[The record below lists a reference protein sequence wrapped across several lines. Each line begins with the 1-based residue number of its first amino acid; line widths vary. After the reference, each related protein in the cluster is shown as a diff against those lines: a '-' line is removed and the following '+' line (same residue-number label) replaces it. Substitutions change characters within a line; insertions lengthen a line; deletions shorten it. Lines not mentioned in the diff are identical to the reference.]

1 MTSPDRCFHCDG
13 SLPTENSYLL
23 EVNDVSHCFCS
34 DVCRSIAR
42 QIEEAGLS
50 DFYRFREA
58 PTGSASARD
67 VEPRRWAGYDR
78 PALQRE
84 FVNAGPDGTRS
95 AQLLIQGVR
104 CAACTWLIENAMG
117 RVAGVQSVSVD
128 PVTTRAQLRWDPQ
141 RVALSELLA
150 RLARLGYT
158 PAPYTEDHADRAAS
172 LERRQALK
180 RLVVAGLGMMQV
192 VSFAVALYAGA
203 FQTMD
208 AEIRQFLR
216 LISLLVA
223 TPVVFYS
230 GAPFFTRAASGIRA
244 GSLGMDVPVALAI
257 GGAYSASVWNTF
269 VGAGEVYFD
278 SATMFVFFLS
288 AARFLEMAGRHRA
301 LSLTGTLARQLPK
314 VATRLV
320 DGRLEEVGT
329 MELECGD
336 LVLVQPG
343 QALPAD
349 GFLADGTARID
360 ESLLTGES
368 AAVVKER
375 GDRLLAGSINLT
387 RAVRLRVERVGAGT
401 VMAQIGRLVT
411 EARERKPK
419 LVELADR
426 IASYFVAGVLL
437 AALGVGIFWWSTA
450 PERAFEVVLAVLVV
464 TCPCALALATPAAF
478 TVATSALAR
487 RGFMIRRSGALQTLA
502 NVTDVVFDK
511 TGTLTRHD
519 AGIREVVTADC
530 LSRADALGIAAALES
545 QSEHP
550 LARAFPV
557 PADAGRARDVRAVP
571 GEGLEGRV
579 DGHVYRIG
587 TRNFALSL
595 GASDGAAV
603 TAGDAAQRF
612 VYLGNHKGLLARF
625 EIDEVLRPGAAAAV
639 RVLIAR
645 GLRPHLA
652 SGDQQS
658 SVAALAALLGID
670 HWQARQRP
678 ADKLALIRGMQSA
691 GRVVAMV
698 GDGINDSPV
707 LAGAD
712 VSVAMGSGTTLAQ
725 HSADCVLLAQALDP
739 LTGAF
744 DAAHRTMAVVRQNL
758 IWAVCYN
765 LVALPLAA
773 SGALAP
779 WMAALGMSAS
789 SLLVTMNALRLGR
802 RRPPA
807 AGAEPAPGCCESV
820 VKLAS

>member
-1 MTSPDRCFHCDG
+1 MNGISRG
-13 SLPTENSYLL
+13 
-23 EVNDVSHCFCS
+23 FCS
-34 DVCRSIAR
+34 EACQSVAQHIN
-42 QIEEAGLS
+42 QAGLS
-50 DFYRFREA
+50 DFYRFRET
-58 PTGSASARD
+58 PTGVSSAGDA
-67 VEPRRWAGYDR
+67 EPGRWAGYDR
-78 PALQRE
+78 QALQRE
-84 FVNAGPDGTRS
+84 FVNAEADGTRS

-104 CAACTWLIENAMG
+104 CAACTWLIESAMG
-117 RVAGVQSVSVD
+117 IVAGVKSVSVD
-128 PVTTRAQLRWDPQ
+128 PVTTRAQLRWDPA

-203 FQTMD
+203 FQTME

-230 GAPFFTRAASGIRA
+230 GAPFFSRAAAGIRA

-269 VGAGEVYFD
+269 MGAGEVYFD

-320 DGRLEEVGT
+320 EGRLEEVGT

-343 QALPAD
+343 QAIPAD
-349 GFLADGTARID
+349 GFLADGTARVD

-368 AAVVKER
+368 AAIPKQR
-375 GDRLLAGSINLT
+375 GDRVLAGSINLT
-387 RAVRLRVERVGAGT
+387 QAVRLRVERVGAGT

-411 EARERKPK
+411 AARDRKPK

-437 AALGVGIFWWSTA
+437 AALGVGIFWWYAA

-487 RGFMIRRSGALQTLA
+487 RGFMIRRAGALQTLA

-511 TGTLTRHD
+511 TGTLTQHD
-519 AGIREVVTADC
+519 AGIREVVTAARS
-530 LSRADALGIAAALES
+530 SRADALDIAAALES

-550 LARAFPV
+550 LARAFPP

-571 GEGLEGRV
+571 GEGLEGCM
-579 DGHVYRIG
+579 DGRIYRIG
-587 TRNFALSL
+587 TRAFALSL
-595 GASDGAAV
+595 GATDGSALD
-603 TAGDAAQRF
+603 TGDTAQRF
-612 VYLGNHKGLLARF
+612 VYLGDHEGLLARF
-625 EIDEVLRPGAAAAV
+625 EIDEALRPGAAGAV
-639 RVLIAR
+639 RALASS
-645 GLRPHLA
+645 GLRTHLA
-652 SGDQQS
+652 SGDRHS
-658 SVAALAALLGID
+658 TVAALAALLGVE
-670 HWQARQRP
+670 HWQAAQRP
-678 ADKLALIRGMQSA
+678 ADKLALIRQMQSA
-691 GRVVAMV
+691 GCVVAMV

-712 VSVAMGSGTTLAQ
+712 VSIAMGSGTTLAQ
-725 HSADCVLLAQALDP
+725 HSADCVLMAQALDP
-739 LTGAF
+739 LTDAF
-744 DAAHRTMAVVRQNL
+744 EAAGRTMAVVRQNL

-789 SLLVTMNALRLGR
+789 SLLVTLNALRLGR
-802 RRPPA
+802 GRPPA
-807 AGAEPAPGCCESV
+807 PDAEPAPGCCESA
-820 VKLAS
+820 VKLPS